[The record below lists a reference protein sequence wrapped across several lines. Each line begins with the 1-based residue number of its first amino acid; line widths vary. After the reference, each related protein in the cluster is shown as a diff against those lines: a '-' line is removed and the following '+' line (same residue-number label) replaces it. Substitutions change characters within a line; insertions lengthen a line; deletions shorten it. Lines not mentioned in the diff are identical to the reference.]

1 VFSDLGEK
9 PVIERAQLLGSAKA
23 KGIRAVRV
31 KLRNRIAA
39 LSVVKKAPLLKGSTD
54 FIAPDRTPEERV
66 KQRELVEEVARRRA
80 HNGDDFHRRHYIRNG
95 EVVSVD
101 RPWDQLHK
109 DGLERPK

>member
-1 VFSDLGEK
+1 MFSDLGEK

-39 LSVVKKAPLLKGSTD
+39 LSVVKGSKD